1 MRYRWQRSR
10 DLIAHS
16 PLSPRAR
23 AHARPSDSY
32 SDENDY
38 LYAKLNKK
46 KDFNPNTMDAWIGA
60 TDMRNEGVFSW
71 IGPKHLVNGV
81 KFWEGDEN
89 GQAIDGRYTNWAV
102 SSSGAQTEPN
112 ANGEEDCVEMRG
124 GGGHWNDKNCYQ
136 PNEFFIVEFGT
147 PATDH

>member
-1 MRYRWQRSR
+1 MH
-10 DLIAHS
+10 AHT
-16 PLSPRAR
+16 
-23 AHARPSDSY
+23 RPSDSY